1 MNFINHLNIKHHKKD
16 KQQLN
21 SISMKNAKTI
31 RSSLMLLTA
40 LISFAPLHAQTGY
53 SLKEA
58 VDYAV
63 KHNLNVKNAQLDAVS
78 AEARI
83 GEIRAAGLPQV
94 NANLSLTDNVIIQR
108 FFLPANFADPSA
120 PENAP
125 PVALEFGIPWQGS
138 ASATLNQLIFNGSYF
153 IGLKAA
159 ATYRE
164 LAQKN
169 ITSSKVSIAEAVT
182 KAYYS
187 AQVAEERAKLL
198 DLNIARVD
206 SSMRE
211 TKAMNAS
218 GFVELL
224 DVNRLEVQINNLQ
237 TERQKVQNLIELSYA
252 LLRFQMG
259 MPANEP
265 IKLTDD
271 INLVNVDELRAQS
284 ASADVSYERRI
295 EYSLLDT
302 QEKLA
307 NLDLRNVRSG
317 YLPSVSATVGYGHN
331 NGTDTFAKLWTT
343 KWFNNSAVTL
353 NVAIPIFD
361 GFTKKYQ
368 INQKKIAIDK
378 VKNNQNLLKQSI
390 DLENNQASI
399 NIKNAFAT
407 LETQKRNLTLAEE
420 IVRVTKIKY
429 KEGVGSNIEV
439 VNAESSLKEAQTNY
453 FTALYDLMIAK
464 VDLSKAKGE
473 LYSE

>member
-1 MNFINHLNIKHHKKD
+1 MK
-16 KQQLN
+16 
-21 SISMKNAKTI
+21 SIPMKNEQI
-31 RSSLMLLTA
+31 ILRSLMLLA
-40 LISFAPLHAQTGY
+40 ILLGFGPLRAQDF
-53 SLKEA
+53 SLEQA
-58 VDYAV
+58 VDYAI
-63 KHNLNVKNAQLDAVS
+63 KHNLNIKNAQLDATS

-94 NANLSLTDNVIIQR
+94 NATVSVTNNIIIPR
-108 FFLPANFADPSA
+108 FFLPGGSLDPNT
-120 PENAP
+120 PPDAP
-125 PVALEFGIPWQGS
+125 PAALEFGIPWQGA
-138 ASATLNQLIFNGSYF
+138 ASANLNQLIFNGSYF

-164 LAQKN
+164 LAQKST
-169 ITSSKVSIAEAVT
+169 TSSKVSVAEAVT

-198 DLNIARVD
+198 DLNISRVD
-206 SSMRE
+206 SLMRE

-252 LLRFQMG
+252 LLKFQMG

-271 INLVNVDELRAQS
+271 INAVNVDSLRAES
-284 ASADVSYERRI
+284 ANSELSYENRI
-295 EYSLLDT
+295 EYSLLNT

-307 NLDLRNVRSG
+307 GLDLRNVRSG
-317 YLPSVSATVGYGHN
+317 YLPSVSASLGYGYNAGADKFSQLFTN
-331 NGTDTFAKLWTT
+331 N
-343 KWFNNSAVTL
+343 WFPNMVLAINL
-353 NVAIPIFD
+353 NIPIFD
-361 GFTKKYQ
+361 GFSKKYQ

-378 VKNNQNLLKQSI
+378 VKNSQTLLKQSI

-420 IVRVTKIKY
+420 IVRVSKIKY

-439 VNAESSLKEAQTNY
+439 INAESSLKEAQTNY

-464 VDLSKAKGE
+464 VDLSRAKGE
-473 LYSE
+473 LYTEK

>member
-1 MNFINHLNIKHHKKD
+1 
-16 KQQLN
+16 
-21 SISMKNAKTI
+21 
-31 RSSLMLLTA
+31 MLLAA
-40 LISFAPLHAQTGY
+40 LIYFVPLHAQTGY

-58 VDYAV
+58 VDYAI

-83 GEIRAAGLPQV
+83 GEIRASGLPQV
-94 NANLSLTDNVIIQR
+94 SATASLTNNIIIPR
-108 FFLPANFADPSA
+108 FFLPASTFDPTAPADAPPSA
-120 PENAP
+120 
-125 PVALEFGIPWQGS
+125 VEFGIPWQGS
-138 ASATLNQLIFNGSYF
+138 AAANLNQLIFNGSYF

-164 LAQKN
+164 LAQKTT
-169 ITSSKVSIAEAVT
+169 TSSKVSVAEAVT

-211 TKAMNAS
+211 TKALNQS

-265 IKLTDD
+265 ITLTDD
-271 INLVNVDELRAQS
+271 INAINVDELRS
-284 ASADVSYERRI
+284 ASEGMAVNYDSRI
-295 EYSLLDT
+295 EYSLLNT

-307 NLDLRNVRSG
+307 FLDLRNVRAG
-317 YLPSVSATVGYGHN
+317 YLPSVSASLGYGYNVGADAFSQVFTN
-331 NGTDTFAKLWTT
+331 NWY
-343 KWFNNSAVTL
+343 NNMVLAVNL
-353 NVAIPIFD
+353 NIPIFD
-361 GFTKKYQ
+361 GFQKKYQ

-390 DLENNQASI
+390 DLENNQAGI

-407 LETQKRNLTLAEE
+407 LETQKRNLILAEE
-420 IVRVTKIKY
+420 IVRVSKIKY

-439 VNAESSLKEAQTNY
+439 INAESSLKEAQTNY

>member
-1 MNFINHLNIKHHKKD
+1 
-16 KQQLN
+16 
-21 SISMKNAKTI
+21 
-31 RSSLMLLTA
+31 MLLAA
-40 LISFAPLHAQTGY
+40 LINFVPLHAQTGY

-58 VDYAV
+58 VDYAI
-63 KHNLNVKNAQLDAVS
+63 KHNLNIKNAQLDAVS

-83 GEIRAAGLPQV
+83 GEIRASGLPQV
-94 NANLSLTDNVIIQR
+94 TGAASLTNNIIIPR
-108 FFLPANFADPSA
+108 FFLPASTFDPSQPA
-120 PENAP
+120 DAP
-125 PVALEFGIPWQGS
+125 PTAVEFGIPWQGS

-164 LAQKN
+164 LAQKTT
-169 ITSSKVSIAEAVT
+169 TSSKVSVAEAVT

-259 MPANEP
+259 MAANEP

-271 INLVNVDELRAQS
+271 INVVDVDAVRAASESTGVN
-284 ASADVSYERRI
+284 YESRI
-295 EYSLLDT
+295 EFSLLNT

-307 NLDLRNVRSG
+307 DLDLRNIRSG
-317 YLPSVSATVGYGHN
+317 YLPSVSASLGYGYN
-331 NGTDTFAKLWTT
+331 VGADTFSQVFTN
-343 KWFNNSAVTL
+343 KWFNNMVLAI
-353 NVAIPIFD
+353 NVNIPIFD
-361 GFTKKYQ
+361 GFSKKYQ

>member
-1 MNFINHLNIKHHKKD
+1 
-16 KQQLN
+16 
-21 SISMKNAKTI
+21 MKNNLLS
-31 RSSLMLLTA
+31 RGSLLLLA
-40 LISFAPLHAQTGY
+40 ILLSFVPLYAQEANF
-53 SLKEA
+53 SLEEA
-58 VDYAV
+58 VDYAI
-63 KHNLNVKNAQLDAVS
+63 KHNLNIKNAQLDALS

-94 NANLSLTDNVIIQR
+94 NAAVSLTNNIIIPR
-108 FFLPANFADPSA
+108 FFLPGGSLDPNT
-120 PENAP
+120 PPDAP
-125 PVALEFGIPWQGS
+125 PVALEFGIPWQGA
-138 ASATLNQLIFNGSYF
+138 ASANLNQLIFNGSYF

-164 LAQKN
+164 LAQKST
-169 ITSSKVSIAEAVT
+169 TSSKVQVAESVT

-198 DLNIARVD
+198 DLNISRVD
-206 SSMRE
+206 SLMRE
-211 TKAMNAS
+211 TKAMNES

-252 LLRFQMG
+252 LLKYQMG
-259 MPANEP
+259 MPANEA
-265 IKLTDD
+265 IQLTDD
-271 INLVNVDELRAQS
+271 INAINVDSLRS
-284 ASADVSYERRI
+284 ASANSDLSYENRI
-295 EYSLLDT
+295 EYSLLNT
-302 QEKLA
+302 QGKLA
-307 NLDLRNVRSG
+307 DLDLRNIRSG
-317 YLPSVSATVGYGHN
+317 YLPSVAASLGYGYNVGADKFSQVFTN
-331 NGTDTFAKLWTT
+331 N
-343 KWFNNSAVTL
+343 WFNNMVLAINL
-353 NVAIPIFD
+353 NIPIFD

-378 VKNNQNLLKQSI
+378 VKNNQTLLKQSI

-420 IVRVTKIKY
+420 IVRVSKIKY

-439 VNAESSLKEAQTNY
+439 INAESSLKEAQTNY

-464 VDLSKAKGE
+464 VDLSRARGE
-473 LYSE
+473 LYTEK

>member
-1 MNFINHLNIKHHKKD
+1 
-16 KQQLN
+16 
-21 SISMKNAKTI
+21 
-31 RSSLMLLTA
+31 MLLAA
-40 LISFAPLHAQTGY
+40 LIYFVPLHAQTGY

-58 VDYAV
+58 VDYAI
-63 KHNLNVKNAQLDAVS
+63 KHNLNVKNAQLDAIS

-94 NANLSLTDNVIIQR
+94 TGAVSLTNNIIIPR
-108 FFLPANFADPSA
+108 FFLPAKTLDPSA
-120 PENAP
+120 PDDAP
-125 PVALEFGIPWQGS
+125 PSAVKFGIPWQGS
-138 ASATLNQLIFNGSYF
+138 ASANLNQLIFNGSYF

-164 LAQKN
+164 LAQKST
-169 ITSSKVSIAEAVT
+169 TSSKVTVAEAVT

-211 TKAMNAS
+211 TKALNAS

-252 LLRFQMG
+252 LLKFQMG

-271 INLVNVDELRAQS
+271 INAVNVAELRS
-284 ASADVSYERRI
+284 ESEGLDVSYEKRI
-295 EYSLLDT
+295 EYSLLNT

-307 NLDLRNVRSG
+307 MLDLRNVRSG
-317 YLPSVSATVGYGHN
+317 YLPSLSASLGYGYN
-331 NGTDTFAKLWTT
+331 AGMDKFSQLFSNP
-343 KWFNNSAVTL
+343 WFNNMVLTVNL
-353 NVAIPIFD
+353 NIPIFD

-390 DLENNQASI
+390 DLENNQAGI

>member
-1 MNFINHLNIKHHKKD
+1 
-16 KQQLN
+16 
-21 SISMKNAKTI
+21 
-31 RSSLMLLTA
+31 MLLAA
-40 LISFAPLHAQTGY
+40 LIYFVPLHAQTGY

-58 VDYAV
+58 VDYAI

-94 NANLSLTDNVIIQR
+94 TGAVSLTNNIIIPR
-108 FFLPANFADPSA
+108 FFLPANTFDPSQ
-120 PENAP
+120 PVDAP
-125 PVALEFGIPWQGS
+125 PVAVEFGIPWQGS
-138 ASATLNQLIFNGSYF
+138 ASANLNQLIFNGSYF

-164 LAQKN
+164 LAQKST
-169 ITSSKVSIAEAVT
+169 TSSKVTVAEAVT

-259 MPANEP
+259 MPVNEP

-271 INLVNVDELRAQS
+271 INAVNVAELRS
-284 ASADVSYERRI
+284 ESESLDVSYEKRI
-295 EYSLLDT
+295 EYSLLNT

-307 NLDLRNVRSG
+307 MLDLRNVRAG
-317 YLPSVSATVGYGHN
+317 YLPSLSASLGYGYN
-331 NGTDTFAKLWTT
+331 AGMDKFSQLFTNP
-343 KWFNNSAVTL
+343 WFNNMVLAVNL
-353 NVAIPIFD
+353 NIPIFD

-420 IVRVTKIKY
+420 IVRVSKIKY

>member
-1 MNFINHLNIKHHKKD
+1 
-16 KQQLN
+16 
-21 SISMKNAKTI
+21 
-31 RSSLMLLTA
+31 MLLAA
-40 LISFAPLHAQTGY
+40 LIYFVPLHAQTGY

-58 VDYAV
+58 VDYAI

-83 GEIRAAGLPQV
+83 GEIRASGLPQV
-94 NANLSLTDNVIIQR
+94 SATASLTNNIIIPR
-108 FFLPANFADPSA
+108 FFLPANTFDPTAPAD
-120 PENAP
+120 AP
-125 PVALEFGIPWQGS
+125 PAAVEFGIPWQGS
-138 ASATLNQLIFNGSYF
+138 AAANLNQLIFNGSYF

-164 LAQKN
+164 LAQKTT
-169 ITSSKVSIAEAVT
+169 TSSKVSVAEAVT

-211 TKAMNAS
+211 TKALNQS

-224 DVNRLEVQINNLQ
+224 DVNRLEVQINNLK

-265 IKLTDD
+265 ISLTDD
-271 INLVNVDELRAQS
+271 INAVNVDELRS
-284 ASADVSYERRI
+284 VSESTAVNYDSRI
-295 EYSLLDT
+295 EYSLLNT

-307 NLDLRNVRSG
+307 FLDLRNVRAG
-317 YLPSVSATVGYGHN
+317 YLPSVSASLGYGYN
-331 NGTDTFAKLWTT
+331 VGADTFSQVFTNN
-343 KWFNNSAVTL
+343 WFNNMVLAVNL
-353 NVAIPIFD
+353 NIPIFD
-361 GFTKKYQ
+361 GFQKKYQ

-378 VKNNQNLLKQSI
+378 VKNSQNLLKQSI

-399 NIKNAFAT
+399 NIRNAFAT
-407 LETQKRNLTLAEE
+407 LETQRRNLTLAEE
-420 IVRVTKIKY
+420 IVRVSKIKY

-439 VNAESSLKEAQTNY
+439 INAESSLKEAQTNY

>member
-1 MNFINHLNIKHHKKD
+1 
-16 KQQLN
+16 
-21 SISMKNAKTI
+21 MKNNLLS
-31 RSSLMLLTA
+31 RGSLLLLA
-40 LISFAPLHAQTGY
+40 ILLSFVPLYAQEANF
-53 SLKEA
+53 SLGEA
-58 VDYAV
+58 VDYAI
-63 KHNLNVKNAQLDAVS
+63 KHNLNIKNAQLDALS

-94 NANLSLTDNVIIQR
+94 NAAVSLTNNIIIPR
-108 FFLPANFADPSA
+108 FFLPGGSLDPNT
-120 PENAP
+120 PPDAP
-125 PVALEFGIPWQGS
+125 PVALEFGIPWQGA
-138 ASATLNQLIFNGSYF
+138 ASANLNQLIFSGSYF

-164 LAQKN
+164 LAQKST
-169 ITSSKVSIAEAVT
+169 TSSKVQVAESVT

-198 DLNIARVD
+198 DLNISRVD
-206 SSMRE
+206 SLMRE
-211 TKAMNAS
+211 TKAMNES

-252 LLRFQMG
+252 LLKYQMG
-259 MPANEP
+259 MPANEA
-265 IKLTDD
+265 IRLTDD
-271 INLVNVDELRAQS
+271 INAINVDSLRS
-284 ASADVSYERRI
+284 ASVNSDLSYENRI
-295 EYSLLDT
+295 EYSLLNT
-302 QEKLA
+302 QGKLA
-307 NLDLRNVRSG
+307 DLDLRNVRSG
-317 YLPSVSATVGYGHN
+317 YLPSVAASLGYGYNVGADKFSQVFTN
-331 NGTDTFAKLWTT
+331 N
-343 KWFNNSAVTL
+343 WFNNMVLAVNL
-353 NVAIPIFD
+353 NIPIFD

-407 LETQKRNLTLAEE
+407 LETQKRNLALAEE
-420 IVRVTKIKY
+420 IVRVSKIKY

-439 VNAESSLKEAQTNY
+439 INAESSLKEAQTNY

-464 VDLSKAKGE
+464 VDLSRAKGE
-473 LYSE
+473 LYTEK